1 MVQEYADSEDADKQE
16 DKVMAQRLLDI
27 LYATEDGFAVP
38 AGDNEEF
45 WGNNYTMYQGVTE
58 VYSSEVTLS
67 AHGENKD
74 VSQWHKNKLTFSQVD
89 IMRKYNNS
97 CTYVLNWNAKKY
109 S

>member
-45 WGNNYTMYQGVTE
+45 WGDNYTY
-58 VYSSEVTLS
+58 
-67 AHGENKD
+67 
-74 VSQWHKNKLTFSQVD
+74 VSGCHRSLQLRGHSK
-89 IMRKYNNS
+89 
-97 CTYVLNWNAKKY
+97 CTRWK
-109 S
+109 